1 MNTQDKANNMPLIGD
16 EAPEFIANTTDGE
29 MHFPNDYAGS
39 WVILFSHPSDFTPVC
54 TSEFM
59 AFQALYGDFKRLN
72 TELVALS
79 VGSISSHLAWIEAIS
94 KLNDGVGISFPII
107 DDAGANVARQ
117 YGMIHENADSTH
129 TVRAVFIIDPD
140 GIIRAVLYYPA
151 TLGRNLTEIMRMLV
165 GLQTADKFGVA
176 TPANWIPGDD
186 ILIPSP
192 QNTWGL
198 MKTLEKSKDESWFMR
213 FKPLGADIIYDTLT
227 KH

>member
-16 EAPEFIANTTDGE
+16 VAPEFIANTTDGE

-192 QNTWGL
+192 QNPWGL